1 MMEIFRSVTQ
11 TVLGTPQP
19 GQQPSGADTIERL
32 IERVQ
37 SSTLLEDRRDGC
49 RALRAMSKKYRV
61 LVGAH
66 AMDTIMTVLESDRND
81 HETVNY
87 ALETLVNITSPEV
100 YEEETE
106 DDDGIPSSQ
115 AEVLGVQFT
124 EILIKRAENI
134 SLLIGMLDEFDF
146 KVRYPT
152 IRLLTNL
159 IKNRPK
165 ELQEVILVIQ
175 SGISKLMDQLTDSR
189 EVIRNDTLLL
199 LTQLIKGNT
208 SLQKIVAFE
217 NAFDHLFEIV
227 REEGYAD
234 GGVVVEDCLQFLIN
248 LLRNNPS
255 NQTFFKEG
263 SYIQKLSSFFTFP
276 SDNEKEG
283 WSAQKVA
290 NLHYMMKLVRTL
302 VSPQNAAAMVS
313 SCQTTMHTSG
323 LLQTLC
329 GLLMATG
336 VPADILT
343 DTLTTVSEII
353 RGNPQNQEFFANVMA
368 PSNPPRPAIVVLLMS
383 MVNEKQPFVLR
394 CAVLYCFQCF
404 LYHNQTGQAQ
414 IIQTLLPQ
422 TADANQVTAG
432 QLLCGGLFSPD
443 PVSNWFSSVA
453 LSHALLD
460 NVPQKENL
468 LRVQLATGVGSPPVS
483 LMQQCCSILQQGP
496 KVSTRFGI
504 LMLLSSWLASCPI
517 AAQHFLSSPTTI
529 PFITTTI
536 SAHEHDDLEV
546 LCQGLCAFILG
557 LCAQFN
563 DGSVPSFSRDSL
575 MQLVSNRIG
584 SESFTDK
591 LGEISKNEAYSK
603 ALKYP
608 QLIAADPSQL
618 LFDHEFCRLFKSLE
632 ASVLRSVTPQLV
644 NGNSNEVSP
653 GEVIKYKDII
663 RDQDAELTNLRG
675 MVEQVQ
681 KQMREVSTLREEENS
696 KMNLLLDENTV
707 LKAQVGMNGNVS
719 PVSTN
724 GNQTQPAHSTDT
736 NGEPAAAVN
745 NEALTDLSEQVLKL
759 QQQLSEITYA
769 RDYYYYQA
777 TEKDTQIQALQE
789 HVKQVQ
795 QQPDQNQQE
804 QQQQQQ
810 LPQQEIQEQQTQEN
824 HLCNGEQQDS
834 NEEGVQDTFSNAGIE
849 TLQKQ
854 LADLQLVLHT
864 KDNEIQQ
871 LQEASTNTAA
881 AAETQDTGADAEAQD
896 QVSHLKIEIESLRN
910 INITIEKEK
919 MEIENKLHESLL
931 GKNQLEAELK
941 EAKQNQNTLTKSI
954 SFDTTSD
961 AIRCKE
967 LENEL
972 EQLKREQED
981 LLVLLTD
988 QDTKM
993 ATYKGRLC
1001 DLGESVSDD
1010 EDATDID
1017 VDHLNDDDD
1026 EDLENLQ

>member
-1 MMEIFRSVTQ
+1 MTQ
-11 TVLGTPQP
+11 TKDLESDRLLRVRKQNSKGPGDRYHSGTDTSVLGTPQP
-19 GQQPSGADTIERL
+19 GQQPTGADTIERL
-32 IERVQ
+32 IERIQ

-49 RALRAMSKKYRV
+49 RALRAMSRKYRV

-66 AMDTIMTVLESDRND
+66 AMDSIMMVLETDRND

-87 ALETLVNITSPEV
+87 ALETLVNITSPDV
-100 YEEETE
+100 YDEETE

-115 AEVLGVQFT
+115 AEVLGEQFT
-124 EILIKRAENI
+124 EILTKRAENI
-134 SLLIGMLDEFDF
+134 SLLVGMLDEFDF
-146 KVRYPT
+146 KIRYPT

-165 ELQEVILVIQ
+165 ELQDVILVIP
-175 SGISKLMDQLTDSR
+175 SGVSKLMDQLSDSR

-199 LTQLIKGNT
+199 LTQLVKGNT

-217 NAFDHLFEIV
+217 NAYDHLFEII

-263 SYIQKLSSFFTFP
+263 SYIQKLTSFFTLP

-290 NLHYMMKLVRTL
+290 NLHYMMKLVRSL

-313 SCQTTMHTSG
+313 SCQASMHTSG
-323 LLQTLC
+323 LLQILC

-353 RGNPQNQEFFANVMA
+353 RGHPQNQEFFANVMA
-368 PSNPPRPAIVVLLMS
+368 PSHPPRPAIVVLLMS

-422 TADANQVTAG
+422 TADGIEGAELFANQVTAG
-432 QLLCGGLFSPD
+432 QLLCGGLFAPD

-460 NVPQKENL
+460 NVPQK
-468 LRVQLATGVGSPPVS
+468 RCGFKGQFFSAGVATIKVMEKKSHVLDVGF
-483 LMQQCCSILQQGP
+483 
-496 KVSTRFGI
+496 KVATRFGI
-504 LMLLSSWLASCPI
+504 LMLLSSWLSNCPI
-517 AAQHFLSSPTTI
+517 AAQHFLSSPPTV
-529 PFITTTI
+529 PFLTTTI
-536 SAHEHDDLEV
+536 SSHEHDELEV

-575 MQLVSNRIG
+575 VQLVSNRIG
-584 SESFTDK
+584 SESFADK
-591 LGEISKNEAYSK
+591 LGEVSRNEAYSK

-608 QLIAADPSQL
+608 QLIAAVPSDL
-618 LFDHEFCRLFKSLE
+618 LFDHEFCKLFKNLE

-644 NGNSNEVSP
+644 NGNSSEVSP

-663 RDQDAELTNLRG
+663 RDQDAEITNLRG
-675 MVEQVQ
+675 MVEQLQ
-681 KQMREVSTLREEENS
+681 KQMQEVTALREEENS
-696 KMNLLLDENTV
+696 KINFILDENTV
-707 LKAQVGMNGNVS
+707 FHIGDDV
-719 PVSTN
+719 
-724 GNQTQPAHSTDT
+724 TQRVKETR
-736 NGEPAAAVN
+736 NGEVSVAAN
-745 NEALTDLSEQVLKL
+745 GETLTGLGEQLQQT
-759 QQQLSEITYA
+759 QQQLAEITYA

-777 TEKDTQIQALQE
+777 TEKDSQIQALQL
-789 HVKQVQ
+789 
-795 QQPDQNQQE
+795 QNGVAQE
-804 QQQQQQ
+804 SGGKEE
-810 LPQQEIQEQQTQEN
+810 L
-824 HLCNGEQQDS
+824 DS
-834 NEEGVQDTFSNAGIE
+834 FSNAGME

-854 LADLQLVLHT
+854 LQDLQLVLHT
-864 KDNEIQQ
+864 KDAEIQQ
-871 LQEASTNTAA
+871 LQESVANVAA
-881 AAETQDTGADAEAQD
+881 TQPIDADTEEVE
-896 QVSHLKIEIESLRN
+896 QVSHLE
-910 INITIEKEK
+910 
-919 MEIENKLHESLL
+919 MEIETLRNKNTTLGEEKMKLECQLQESLL
-931 GKNQLEAELK
+931 R
-941 EAKQNQNTLTKSI
+941 QNQIEDEVTKAKLNQDNSTKTSSSI
-954 SFDTTSD
+954 SDGV
-961 AIRCKE
+961 RCKE

-972 EQLKREQED
+972 EILKKEQED

-993 ATYKGRLC
+993 AVYKGRLI

-1010 EDATDID
+1010 EDTNDID
-1017 VDHLNDDDD
+1017 IDHLNDDDD
-1026 EDLENLQ
+1026 DDDDLNNLQ